1 MELSHWPYFGIN
13 IHQGLETLSRCRCE
27 LWVVWT
33 KFQPVFSRPAASSLS
48 GGPTLLRCGC
58 CCLEIPANLSPRT
71 REIMGVCSQEASRQ
85 KRGACFKVQME
96 VCVSCLKAGSKSRLG
111 SSATLKSTLEFE
123 GGWYNSAPDM
133 ENSGCSGRV
142 PFWPP
147 PSLPAPFH
155 LRILHKYSLGVFLP
169 LSGPIPALPAL
180 TVVHESEGCRLSS
193 VYGALEEADGLA
205 YPSPSLPCPLPCS
218 SPSPFLPLRIPH
230 LCQEG
235 KPTCS
240 YFFWCLSF
248 SLLYP
253 DSISFP
259 SQSIKIF
266 EPFLYAW
273 LSGVTQKRNKA
284 WSLLSRSSRMEDVD
298 TRKMSWDRS

>member
-1 MELSHWPYFGIN
+1 MLVVWRQEAN
-13 IHQGLETLSRCRCE
+13 QGLAHPPPWSPPLSLKEDDTIRHQT
-27 LWVVWT
+27 W
-33 KFQPVFSRPAASSLS
+33 KIQAALGGCLS
-48 GGPTLLRCGC
+48 
-58 CCLEIPANLSPRT
+58 
-71 REIMGVCSQEASRQ
+71 
-85 KRGACFKVQME
+85 
-96 VCVSCLKAGSKSRLG
+96 
-111 SSATLKSTLEFE
+111 
-123 GGWYNSAPDM
+123 D
-133 ENSGCSGRV
+133 
-142 PFWPP
+142 PP

-273 LSGVTQKRNKA
+273 LSRVTQKRNKA